1 MSGEL
6 RVALSIVQMS
16 EIGVEGDTG
25 ADVVDDVREG

>member
-6 RVALSIVQMS
+6 RIALSIVPVS
-16 EIGVEGDTG
+16 EIEVEGGTG